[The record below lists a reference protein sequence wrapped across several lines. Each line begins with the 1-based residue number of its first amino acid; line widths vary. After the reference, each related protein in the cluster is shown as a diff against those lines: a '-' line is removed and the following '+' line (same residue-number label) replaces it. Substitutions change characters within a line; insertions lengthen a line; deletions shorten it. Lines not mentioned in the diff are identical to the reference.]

1 MARIEEN
8 TSSSVISFLSM
19 VYHNLRH
26 NLFHSPTY
34 KNADNSKYFQVFLE
48 DEIEVVFKSDLR
60 FMCVYGIHAEVY
72 SFRSDTKNFLLVRKG
87 KQLGEYLCE
96 WITTDRVVHDR
107 AYLKITNNTFVTFCE
122 HLYDLRVKIIRGQ
135 RNQRNYNFDLH
146 QDSNW
151 YCHL

>member
-34 KNADNSKYFQVFLE
+34 KNANDSEYFQVILGN
-48 DEIEVVFKSDLR
+48 EIEV
-60 FMCVYGIHAEVY
+60 G
-72 SFRSDTKNFLLVRKG
+72 KG
-87 KQLGEYLCE
+87 RQSGEYLCE

-107 AYLKITNNTFVTFCE
+107 AYLKITNKTFVTFCE
-122 HLYDLRVKIIRGQ
+122 HLYDLRVKLIREQ

-151 YCHL
+151 YCHI